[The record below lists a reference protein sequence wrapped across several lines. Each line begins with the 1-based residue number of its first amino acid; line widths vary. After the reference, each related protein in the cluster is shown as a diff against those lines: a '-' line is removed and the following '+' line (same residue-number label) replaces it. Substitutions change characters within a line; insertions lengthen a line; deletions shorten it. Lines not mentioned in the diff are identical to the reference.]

1 MIPLKEAIKEKHT
14 QAERMPFNIRMMSG
28 GIDGVEYLTYLYQQF
43 SIFNTIER
51 YTLPHQALYRGPSV
65 LFDIQ
70 SLYGGGNL
78 DMVILKNTKE
88 YTDYLETLSE
98 EETLP
103 HIYLNYLA
111 LAFGGQMVKERV
123 PGAGKMYEFEGD
135 MKEII
140 GTIRAVQRDEWA
152 DEVNKGLDYIINIF
166 EDLWNYFDLT
176 NKTLKK

>member
-51 YTLPHQALYRGPSV
+51 YTLPHQSLYRGPSV

-70 SLYGGGNL
+70 SLYGGGPMN
-78 DMVILKNTKE
+78 MVVLSSTKE
-88 YTDYLETLSE
+88 YSDYLETLSE
-98 EETLP
+98 EEILP

-111 LAFGGQMVKERV
+111 LAYGGQMIKTKV
-123 PGAGKMYEFEGD
+123 PGAGKMYDFDGD
-135 MKEII
+135 MFEII
-140 GTIRAVQRDEWA
+140 GSIRKVQKYEWA
-152 DEVNKGLDYIINIF
+152 DEVNKGLDYIIQIFDELAKHHNIT
-166 EDLWNYFDLT
+166 D
-176 NKTLKK
+176 